1 MDFSH
6 YTDDP
11 VQLAIDLVNTRDVV
25 SGQDSLA
32 DVGGLR
38 SFLAGIDEE
47 LWHPEWELTETDVA
61 NVRQMR
67 ERLRSVFEADDDAA
81 AAAVLNE
88 VLSDARATPMVSV
101 HGGRPHLHF
110 EPEDADVAAWL
121 AAVAAMGLSVV
132 VCDHGSDR
140 LGGCDADQCRD
151 VYVDTSRNR
160 SRRYCS
166 DTCASRENVAAYR
179 RRHKADVV

>member
-11 VQLAIDLVNTRDVV
+11 VQLAIDLVNTLEVV
-25 SGQDSLA
+25 SGDDRLSDLE
-32 DVGGLR
+32 GLR
-38 SFLAGIDEE
+38 SFLAEIDEE
-47 LWHPEWELTETDVA
+47 LWHPDWELTDADLE
-61 NVRQMR
+61 NVRNVR
-67 ERLRSVFEADDDAA
+67 ERLRGVFAASDDTAA
-81 AAAVLNE
+81 ASVLNE
-88 VLSDARATPMVSV
+88 LLADAKATPMVSV

-110 EPEDADVAAWL
+110 EPGDADVAAWL
-121 AAVAAMGLSVV
+121 ASVTAMGLSVV
-132 VCDHGSDR
+132 VCDYGSDR
-140 LGGCDADQCRD
+140 LGGCDSEQCGD

-179 RRHKADVV
+179 RRHKSQAS